1 MGSRLKICYNKSGM
15 KNSELKKALLGAS
28 LISKKDFES
37 AEEKAKKLEKNIED
51 ILIEK
56 NLITEEDLAK
66 KKPRF

>member
-1 MGSRLKICYNKSGM
+1 M